1 MPLARTAMY
10 AGGEDLH
17 VAVWP
22 GGPDLTRDITRFI
35 AREGRVYVLSAS
47 VLFGPDDVQDSFPL
61 ADAVRAAVST
71 PFEDGGS
78 CIAGPDGEW
87 VVAPVVDEERLVCA
101 DIDLARV
108 REERQN
114 FDPTGHY
121 ARSDVLALKVDRR
134 RLQAVTFD
142 DDVD

>member
-10 AGGEDLH
+10 GGGEDLH

-22 GGPDLTRDITRFI
+22 GGVRQTKDITRFI
-35 AREGRVYVLSAS
+35 AREGRVFVLSAGS
-47 VLFGPDDVQDSFPL
+47 LHSAADIPDSFPL
-61 ADAVRAAVST
+61 ADGVRAGIGDGVGY
-71 PFEDGGS
+71 EDGGS

-87 VVAPVVDEERLVCA
+87 IVAPVADTEQLVCA
-101 DIDLARV
+101 DIDVARV

-121 ARSDVLALKVDRR
+121 SRPDVLHLEVNRR
-134 RLQAVTFD
+134 RLAAVEFEE
-142 DDVD
+142 

>member
-22 GGPDLTRDITRFI
+22 GGTDLTRDITRFI
-35 AREGRVYVLSAS
+35 AREGRVFVLSA
-47 VLFGPDDVQDSFPL
+47 GPLHSAEDIPDSFPL
-61 ADAVRAAVST
+61 AAAVREALGEGHS
-71 PFEDGGS
+71 EDGGS

-87 VVAPVVDEERLVCA
+87 IIPPVADTEQLVCA
-101 DIDLARV
+101 DIDVARV

-121 ARSDVLALKVDRR
+121 ARPDVLRLDVTRR
-134 RLQAVTFD
+134 RLAAVEFED
-142 DDVD
+142 G